1 MTNTKIPEFTLNFT
15 EMYYAI
21 KLAIASGNVPLVLSQ
36 PGIGKSAL
44 AKKYAKDH
52 NLYLID
58 FRAAGADI
66 TDFTGLP
73 AFDHQLK
80 IAMFMTFDTFPT
92 KNTPLPKHV
101 DGTPYSGWL
110 LFFDEVTNSP
120 MPIQHA
126 LYKIFYDRMVGHAYL
141 HDQVQ
146 LMGAGNRAEDL
157 SGVETLSTALL
168 SRVTK
173 LTMKSDVTVWSEWAV
188 QNVTQSVY
196 AYIQYSPTSLN
207 NFNAEKVSET
217 NSAFACERSWEKVS
231 NTLKAQEKLNVPEK
245 ALTANVL
252 GTIGK
257 EEGSSFMS
265 FLSIYKEL
273 PSLDLIYSV
282 PDTAPLPDKG
292 RKDMF
297 LVLTIK
303 LALQVTQENVDNTMK
318 YILRFPEEFQVKFV
332 KTATQV
338 GTQEEQKTRRDIIKF
353 TEGFKHIT
361 KVVSSLSDKY

>member
-1 MTNTKIPEFTLNFT
+1 MTNTKIPEFTLNFNQ
-15 EMYYAI
+15 MYYAI
-21 KLAIASGNVPLVLSQ
+21 KLAIAAGNVPLVLSQ

-44 AKKYAKDH
+44 AEKYAKDH

-80 IAMFMTFDTFPT
+80 TAMFMTFDTFPT
-92 KNTPLPKHV
+92 QKTELPKHA
-101 DGTPYSGWL
+101 DGTSYAGWL

-141 HDQVQ
+141 HDKVQ

-173 LTMKSDVTVWSEWAV
+173 LTMKSDVKIWSDWAV
-188 QNVTQSVY
+188 SNVIQSVY

-207 NFNAEKVSET
+207 NFNAEKVSEN

-231 NTLKAQEKLNVPEK
+231 NTLKAQENLNVPEE
-245 ALTANVL
+245 ALTANIL

-257 EEGSSFMS
+257 EEGSTFMG
-265 FLSIYKEL
+265 FLRIYKEL
-273 PSLDLIYSV
+273 PCLESIYT
-282 PDTAPLPDKG
+282 DPLNAKLPTHG
-292 RKDMF
+292 RKDM
-297 LVLTIK
+297 LLALTIK
-303 LALQVTQENVDNTMK
+303 LALEVTEENVTNAMK

-338 GTQEEQKTRRDIIKF
+338 GTEEEQTKRRNIIKLAPDF
-353 TEGFKHIT
+353 LKIFAL
-361 KVVSSLSDKY
+361 VSNLNDN